1 MRIIE
6 IVAQENGAH
15 RNQTGSFSIIP
26 DGWAVIPANVA
37 IPDTFPFVDIEV
49 KGKVVAS
56 MVARAVP
63 EVKEEYIPTARD
75 DADAMLVDHEYRI
88 TLLELGITE

>member
-26 DGWAVIPANVA
+26 DGWALIPATVE
-37 IPDTFPFVDIEV
+37 IPPSFPFVDIEV
-49 KGKVVAS
+49 KGKVVIS
-56 MVARAVP
+56 MTARDVP
-63 EVKEEYIPTARD
+63 EVVEEYIPTARD

>member
-15 RNQTGSFSIIP
+15 RNQTGSFSVIP
-26 DGWAVIPANVA
+26 DGWAVIPATVE
-37 IPDTFPFVDIEV
+37 IPSSFPFVDIEV
-49 KGKVVAS
+49 KGKVVVG
-56 MVARAVP
+56 MTARDVP
-63 EVKEEYIPTARD
+63 EVVEEYIPTARD

>member
-6 IVAQENGAH
+6 IEAQDNGAH

-26 DGWAVIPANVA
+26 DGWALIPATVA
-37 IPDTFPFVDIEV
+37 VPDSFPFVDIEV
-49 KGKVVAS
+49 KGKVVVG
-56 MVARAVP
+56 MTAREVP
-63 EVKEEYIPTARD
+63 EVEEEYVPTARD